1 MPITLR
7 IALFAGLLALLSNL
21 AVIGFITFRTHDEMS
36 SNRYRQLQ
44 EQGEALADVNRSGG
58 LPALRNAVLDPD
70 LQNDPQ
76 AVVAIVDNN
85 GNPLVGSLQSRP
97 DWREPLHE
105 GYLTTK
111 VRKHGDPVAREA
123 SVRLFRADP
132 QHWLLT
138 GRLTGDEM
146 AVREILERSLLI
158 GLAIA
163 VLLGLL
169 TGGLLAQFVERRVRD
184 IVGITSAFGAGDFAR
199 RLPVQAKGG
208 DAFAGLSRQIN
219 QMLDRIA
226 TLMEELRML
235 TDSLAHD
242 LRSPVSR
249 LRSAADAAVSAT
261 DEQERDLL
269 LGNVIAQADSLMR
282 VLTTVLEIGRSE
294 SRTARSQFTRF
305 DPDELGRELVEM
317 YEPVAEEQGVTLSFG
332 SAAHP
337 ATVFG
342 HRQLLAQALSNLIEN
357 SLNYGASGGEI
368 RVFIAADEDT
378 LRLGVADRGPGIPA
392 ERREEARR
400 RFGRLD
406 PSRSRQGAGLG
417 LPLVQAIAH
426 LHDGELVLR
435 DNRPGLSA
443 ELELPLDPPAEAT
456 A

>member
-21 AVIGFITFRTHDEMS
+21 AVIGFINFRTHDEMVT
-36 SNRYRQLQ
+36 NRRHQLQ
-44 EQGEALADVNRSGG
+44 EQGETLAEVYRGGG
-58 LPALRNAVLDPD
+58 LKALSAAVRDPD

-76 AVVAIVDNN
+76 SVVAILAAD
-85 GNPLVGSLQSRP
+85 GHPLVGSLAATPEWQ
-97 DWREPLHE
+97 EEMHE
-105 GYLTTK
+105 GYVRAK
-111 VRKHGDPVAREA
+111 VRRMGDSALREA
-123 SVRLFRADP
+123 TVRLVRPDP

-146 AVREILERSLLI
+146 AVRDILERSLLI

-184 IVGITSAFGAGDFAR
+184 IVGVTSAFGAGDFGQ
-199 RLPVQAKGG
+199 RLAAPEHGG

-219 QMLDRIA
+219 HMLDRIA

-249 LRSAADAAVSAT
+249 LRSAADAAVSAS
-261 DEQERDLL
+261 DEKERDFL

-294 SRTARSQFTRF
+294 SMTARSQFTRF

-317 YEPVAEEQGVTLSFG
+317 YEPVAEEQDVTLTFDG
-332 SAAHP
+332 SAVWP
-337 ATVFG
+337 EIVG

-357 SLNYGASGGEI
+357 SLAYGASGGQI
-368 RVFIAADEDT
+368 HVFIAADEEVI
-378 LRLGVADRGPGIPA
+378 RLGVADRGPGIPA

-417 LPLVQAIAH
+417 LALVQAIAH
-426 LHDGELVLR
+426 LHDGQLVLR

-443 ELELPLDPPAEAT
+443 ELELPRPRRPEVAA
-456 A
+456 

>member
-7 IALFAGLLALLSNL
+7 IALFAGLLALASNL
-21 AVIGFITFRTHDEMS
+21 AVIGFVNFRTHDEMS
-36 SNRYRQLQ
+36 SSRVQQEQ
-44 EQGEALADVNRSGG
+44 EQGEALADVYRSRGLGG
-58 LPALRNAVLDPD
+58 LRNAVVDAD

-76 AVVAIVDNN
+76 AVVAILDRD
-85 GNPLVGSLQSRP
+85 GTPLVGSLGA
-97 DWREPLHE
+97 EPEWKDGPKE
-105 GYLTTK
+105 GYLTVK
-111 VRKHGDPVAREA
+111 VHLRGDSVAREA
-123 SVRLFRADP
+123 SVRLVPIDG

-138 GRLTGDEM
+138 GRLTGEEI
-146 AVREILERSLLI
+146 AVRDILERSLLI

-184 IVGITSAFGAGDFAR
+184 IVGVTSAFGAGDFAQ
-199 RLPVQAKGG
+199 RLAAPTTGG

-219 QMLDRIA
+219 HMLDRIA

-249 LRSAADAAVSAT
+249 LRSAADAAVNAS
-261 DEQERDLL
+261 DERERDFL

-294 SRTARSQFTRF
+294 SMTARSQFTRF

-317 YEPVAEEQGVTLSFG
+317 YEPVAEEQGVTLIFDG
-332 SAAHP
+332 AARVP
-337 ATVFG
+337 TLAG

-357 SLNYGASGGEI
+357 SLAYGAAGGQI
-368 RVFIAADEDT
+368 RVFIAGDGDV
-378 LRLGVADRGPGIPA
+378 LRMGVADRGPGIPP
-392 ERREEARR
+392 ERLEEARR

-417 LPLVQAIAH
+417 LALVQAIAH
-426 LHDGELVLR
+426 LHDGKLVLS
-435 DNRPGLSA
+435 DNRPGLNA
-443 ELELPLDPPAEAT
+443 ELELPLARKSDAA

>member
-1 MPITLR
+1 VPITLR

-36 SNRYRQLQ
+36 TNRVQQLQ
-44 EQGEALADVNRSGG
+44 EQGEALSDVYRSGG
-58 LPALRNAVLDPD
+58 LSGLRSAVLDPD

-76 AVVAIVDNN
+76 AVVAILDRA
-85 GNPLVGSLQSRP
+85 GRPLVGSLAAAP
-97 DWREPLHE
+97 VLGGPLHE
-105 GYLTTK
+105 GYLTAK
-111 VRKHGDPVAREA
+111 VRRRGDSTGREA
-123 SVRLFRADP
+123 SLRLMPIDP
-132 QHWLLT
+132 GHWLLT
-138 GRLTGDEM
+138 GRLTGEEM
-146 AVREILERSLLI
+146 AVRDILERSLLI

-184 IVGITSAFGAGDFAR
+184 IVGVTSAFGAGDFAR
-199 RLPVQAKGG
+199 RLPAPVQGG

-219 QMLDRIA
+219 HMLDRIA

-249 LRSAADAAVSAT
+249 LRSAADAAVSAS
-261 DEQERDLL
+261 DERERDAL

-294 SRTARSQFTRF
+294 SMTARSQFTRF
-305 DPDELGRELVEM
+305 DPDALGRELVEM
-317 YEPVAEEQGVTLSFG
+317 YEPVAEEQEVTLSFDG
-332 SAAHP
+332 SAVWP
-337 ATVFG
+337 EIVG

-357 SLNYGASGGEI
+357 SLAYGASGGQI
-368 RVFIAADEDT
+368 HVFIAADEEVI
-378 LRLGVADRGPGIPA
+378 RLGVADRGPGIPA

-417 LPLVQAIAH
+417 LALVQAIAH
-426 LHDGELVLR
+426 LHDGQLVLR

-443 ELELPLDPPAEAT
+443 ELELPRPKLPEAT

>member
-7 IALFAGLLALLSNL
+7 IALFAGLLALASNL
-21 AVIGFITFRTHDEMS
+21 AVIGFIYFRTHDEMS
-36 SNRYRQLQ
+36 SSRRHQLE
-44 EQGEALADVNRSGG
+44 EQGEALADVYRSGG
-58 LPALRNAVLDPD
+58 LPALRSAVLDPD
-70 LQNDPQ
+70 LMNDPQ
-76 AVVAIVDNN
+76 AVVAILDPA
-85 GNPLVGSLQSRP
+85 GRPLAGSLAATP
-97 DWREPLHE
+97 TWDEGLHE
-105 GYLTTK
+105 GYLTAK
-111 VRKHGDPVAREA
+111 VRKRGDPALKEA
-123 SVRLFRADP
+123 TLRLVHADP
-132 QHWLLT
+132 THWLLT
-138 GRLTGDEM
+138 GRLTGEEM
-146 AVREILERSLLI
+146 AVRAILERSLLI

-184 IVGITSAFGAGDFAR
+184 IVGVTSAFGAGDFAR
-199 RLPVQAKGG
+199 RLPVQTSGG

-242 LRSPVSR
+242 LRSPVGR
-249 LRSAADAAVSAT
+249 LRAAADAAVSAS
-261 DEQERDLL
+261 DEKERDFL

-294 SRTARSQFTRF
+294 SMTARSQFTRF

-332 SAAHP
+332 GGSHP
-337 ATVFG
+337 QYVFG

-357 SLNYGASGGEI
+357 SLAYGSSGGEM
-368 RVFIAADEDT
+368 RLFVGGDDT
-378 LRLGVADRGPGIPA
+378 LLRLGVSDRGPGIPA

-417 LPLVQAIAH
+417 LALVQAIAH
-426 LHDGELVLR
+426 LHDGKLVLR

-443 ELELPLDPPAEAT
+443 ELELPLARSPEAD